1 MKAPM
6 THSLTQRGRCHVFG
20 DGIPLDEGVM
30 AFKYAIGRITDPE
43 QLIPHLFE
51 GIDPAFAAR
60 VRPGDFVIA
69 GRDFGCG
76 KPHIQGFIAMAALQ
90 MGVLCTSM
98 PYKAMRGAISKGL
111 PVLTGCEGATEF
123 ARNGDDI
130 EVNFATGQAINHTQG
145 THQIFAAM
153 PSVLQDI
160 IAHGGAQGQLAAW
173 LIAHP
178 EQRAA
183 AGTPSVMLDGSPVQ
197 IVRKAVGL

>member
-1 MKAPM
+1 MKASM
-6 THSLTQRGRCHVFG
+6 TNPLTQRGRCHVFG

-51 GIDPAFAAR
+51 DIDPTFAAR
-60 VRPGDFVIA
+60 VQPGDFVIA

-76 KPHIQGFIAMAALQ
+76 KPHIQGFIAMAALH
-90 MGVLCTSM
+90 MGVMCTSM

-145 THQIFAAM
+145 THKTFPAM
-153 PSVLQDI
+153 PIVLQNI
-160 IAHGGAQGQLAAW
+160 IAHGGAQGQLSAW
-173 LIAHP
+173 LDEHA

-183 AGTPSVMLDGSPVQ
+183 AGAPSVMIDGTTVHL
-197 IVRKAVGL
+197 VRKAVVA

>member
-1 MKAPM
+1 M
-6 THSLTQRGRCHVFG
+6 TNPLTQRGRCHVFG

-51 GIDPAFAAR
+51 DIDPTFAAR
-60 VRPGDFVIA
+60 VQPGEFVIA

-76 KPHIQGFIAMAALQ
+76 KPHIQGFIAMAALH

-111 PVLTGCEGATEF
+111 PVLTGCDGAAEF

-145 THQIFAAM
+145 THKTFPAM

-173 LIAHP
+173 LDAHA
-178 EQRAA
+178 EQRAG
-183 AGTPSVMLDGSPVQ
+183 AGAPSVMIDGTTVHL
-197 IVRKAVGL
+197 VRKAVVA

>member
-1 MKAPM
+1 M
-6 THSLTQRGRCHVFG
+6 TNPLTQRGRCHVFG

-51 GIDPAFAAR
+51 DIDPTFAAR
-60 VRPGDFVIA
+60 VQPGDFVIS

-76 KPHIQGFIAMAALQ
+76 KPHIQGFIAMAALH

-111 PVLTGCEGATEF
+111 PVLTGCEGAAEF

-145 THQIFAAM
+145 THKTFPAM
-153 PSVLQDI
+153 PSLLQDI

-173 LIAHP
+173 LDAHA
-178 EQRAA
+178 EQRAG
-183 AGTPSVMLDGSPVQ
+183 AGAPSVMIDGTTVHL
-197 IVRKAVGL
+197 VRKAVVA